1 MLRGMAKRRREGLTG
16 ANPGMAR
23 KVVFSEGRT
32 LCVRRVWPNVCRGI
46 PFSRDGRAGP
56 GRPRAHASVK
66 PAPSYPGVRSPPLRG
81 EAKRRREGLTGAN
94 PGMTRKAVFSEG
106 RTLCVRVVRP
116 RECQGIP
123 FSPDDQAGGLCPT
136 GHMPRS
142 SSWHPSGRA
151 EPAPPRG
158 GPSEGKMALRG
169 KPGDG
174 AKGGFLGGTHSV
186 RPHGMAKRVP
196 RNSVFTV
203 RPGGAGSP
211 TGTCLGQARAFLS
224 GRAEPAPSGKLPHS
238 DALSTVQRAVPL

>member
-1 MLRGMAKRRREGLTG
+1 MAKRRREGLTG